1 MPRSARIDI
10 PNLLQHVIV
19 RGIEKRDIFNDD
31 DDRRQ
36 FVKRFSN
43 LLVSTETDCFAWA
56 LLDNH
61 FHLLLRPRQIPLAQ
75 FMRRL
80 LTGYAVTF
88 NLRHRRSGH
97 LFQNRYKSIVC
108 DEEEY
113 LLELVRYIHLNP
125 LRAGLVPTIVELDR
139 YLWCGHA
146 VLLGKGDL
154 PGQATAEVLARFGK
168 SPRTSLRRYRSFVED
183 GIAMGGRSD
192 LVGAGKQR
200 RQPAP
205 DHPEERE
212 QRDSRVLGS
221 GDFVEQLLL
230 HTEAEPIPAKVPL
243 EEIIARVREKF
254 DLSLTELTSQTR
266 AQRVA
271 NARSIICHLAF
282 ACGHRGVDI
291 ARRLGITGSGVT
303 IAAQRGKKVISED
316 PGLFAMIDGLGW
328 LRI

>member
-1 MPRSARIDI
+1 
-10 PNLLQHVIV
+10 
-19 RGIEKRDIFNDD
+19 
-31 DDRRQ
+31 
-36 FVKRFSN
+36 
-43 LLVSTETDCFAWA
+43 
-56 LLDNH
+56 
-61 FHLLLRPRQIPLAQ
+61 
-75 FMRRL
+75 
-80 LTGYAVTF
+80 
-88 NLRHRRSGH
+88 
-97 LFQNRYKSIVC
+97 
-108 DEEEY
+108 
-113 LLELVRYIHLNP
+113 
-125 LRAGLVPTIVELDR
+125 
-139 YLWCGHA
+139 
-146 VLLGKGDL
+146 
-154 PGQATAEVLARFGK
+154 
-168 SPRTSLRRYRSFVED
+168 
-183 GIAMGGRSD
+183 MGGRSD

>member
-19 RGIEKRDIFNDD
+19 RGIEKRAIFNDD

-36 FVKRFSN
+36 FLKRFSN
-43 LLVSTETDCFAWA
+43 LLVSTGTDCFAWT

-61 FHLLLRPRQIPLAQ
+61 CHLLLCPRQIPLAQ

-80 LTGYAVTF
+80 LTGYAVAF

-108 DEEEY
+108 DEEDY

-125 LRAGLVPTIVELDR
+125 LRAGLVPGIEELDR
-139 YLWCGHA
+139 YPWCGHA
-146 VLLGKGDL
+146 VLLGKGAL
-154 PGQATAEVLARFGK
+154 PGQTTAEVLARFGK
-168 SPRTSLRRYRSFVED
+168 SISTARRSYRLFVQD

-192 LVGAGKQR
+192 LVGAGEQR
-200 RQPAP
+200 RQPAADQP
-205 DHPEERE
+205 VERE
-212 QRDSRVLGS
+212 LRDSRVLGS
-221 GDFVEQLLL
+221 GNFVEQLLL
-230 HTEAEPIPAKVPL
+230 QAVAEPMPVKVPL
-243 EEIIARVREKF
+243 EEIIERVRGKL
-254 DLSLTELTSQTR
+254 DLSLAELTSQTR
-266 AQRVA
+266 TPRVA
-271 NARSIICHLAF
+271 SARSIICHVAF

-303 IAAQRGKKVISED
+303 IAAQRGKKAIAEHPD
-316 PGLFAMIDGLGW
+316 LLAMIFAPS
-328 LRI
+328 